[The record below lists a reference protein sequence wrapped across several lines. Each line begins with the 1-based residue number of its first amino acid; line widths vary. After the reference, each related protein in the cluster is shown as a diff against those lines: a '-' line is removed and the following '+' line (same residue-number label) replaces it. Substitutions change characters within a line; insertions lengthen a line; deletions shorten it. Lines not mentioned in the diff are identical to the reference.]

1 MPDDAKFA
9 TEESLRPEACALA
22 VALPVSV
29 AELEEDLAVGDREF
43 ARDIVVPEGPDAT
56 ARGAWDHG
64 YGAFVAGLAGHL
76 QDIARLGVTVVE
88 HARLDEV
95 KQLFTSFRLVSLLAH
110 GPFPLLSRGDVLQ
123 PAALLAAL
131 RGLPAGPS
139 DNAVLERLL
148 EDPDVRAARS
158 VNEAVR
164 ELNRLLR
171 RTRQHFHEGA
181 FGEIDPR
188 AWLTRMLLFEAFPGV
203 FRPPTIIE
211 LRDGCHDFCAFCS
224 IVPED
229 FSGNI
234 EFLVCSG
241 LWFSEALHRRRRR
254 CGRILCPMHL
264 VWASER
270 IELYKVGIG
279 LLKQLPMRYIDVY
292 NLIHEA
298 GLV

>member
-1 MPDDAKFA
+1 MDDDALCA
-9 TEESLRPEACALA
+9 TEELLRPEACALA

-29 AELEEDLAVGDREF
+29 AELEQDLAAGDREF
-43 ARDIVVPEGPDAT
+43 ARDIVLPEGPDAT

-88 HARLDEV
+88 HARLEHV
-95 KQLFTSFRLVSLLAH
+95 KPLFTRFRLVSLLAH
-110 GPFPLLSRGDVLQ
+110 GPFPLLSRGDVLE

-131 RGLPAGPS
+131 QGPPPGPRG
-139 DNAVLERLL
+139 NAVLERLL

-158 VNEAVR
+158 VNQSVR
-164 ELNRLLR
+164 ELNRLLQR
-171 RTRQHFHEGA
+171 SKQHFHEEG
-181 FGEIDPR
+181 FGEINPG

-203 FRPPTIIE
+203 FRPPTVIE
-211 LRDGCHDFCAFCS
+211 LRDGCHDYCAFCS
-224 IVPED
+224 IVPEE

-234 EFLVCSG
+234 EFLVCSA
-241 LWFSEALHRRRRR
+241 LWFSEALRRRRRR
-254 CGRILCPMHL
+254 CGDIFSPKRR

-279 LLKQLPMRYIDVY
+279 LLKQMPMCYINAYDLV
-292 NLIHEA
+292 HEA
-298 GLV
+298 SWE